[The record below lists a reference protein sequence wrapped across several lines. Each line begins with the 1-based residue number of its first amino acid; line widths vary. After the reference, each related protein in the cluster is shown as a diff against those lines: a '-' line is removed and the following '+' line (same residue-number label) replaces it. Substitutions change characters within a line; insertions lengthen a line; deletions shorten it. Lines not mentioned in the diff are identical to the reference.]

1 MKSIKLIKK
10 LVENELKEL
19 LGPDGGIMDPNMVP
33 FVPQHQPAQDPPD
46 GDASDNDEA
55 TRLYRIALKAREAT
69 EELIVALDDPIYDD
83 AYESAYKA
91 TMCLRKALND
101 LKAQGAAPTTEEE
114 VVAPPRDEQP
124 YGMQG
129 FLPGAIDRNTV
140 SGT

>member
-1 MKSIKLIKK
+1 MKSIKTIKK

-19 LGPDGGIMDPNMVP
+19 LGPDGGIMDPNMAP
-33 FVPQHQPAQDPPD
+33 FVPHHQPAQDPPD

-69 EELIVALDDPIYDD
+69 EELIVALDDPIYDN
-83 AYESAYKA
+83 AYEGAYKA
-91 TMCLRKALND
+91 TMCLR
-101 LKAQGAAPTTEEE
+101 AQGAAPTTEEE